1 MIMTEFGLEKRRRP
15 HERNFFNSI
24 EREQQIFEQILRTI
38 LDEDL
43 TRYDVADWI
52 WLIWSFLVFWNG
64 PKMWKLTFI
73 FEIKFVTILI
83 VSVKIEIASRIL
95 NLIWIW
101 HFY

>member
-52 WLIWSFLVFWNG
+52 
-64 PKMWKLTFI
+64 
-73 FEIKFVTILI
+73 
-83 VSVKIEIASRIL
+83 
-95 NLIWIW
+95 
-101 HFY
+101 